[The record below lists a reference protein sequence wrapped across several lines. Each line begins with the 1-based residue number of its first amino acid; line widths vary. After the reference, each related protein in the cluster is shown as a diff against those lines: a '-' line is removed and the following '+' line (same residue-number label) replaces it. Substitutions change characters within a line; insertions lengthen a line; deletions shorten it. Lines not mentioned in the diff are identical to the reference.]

1 MSEGSTDQQTAKLL
15 KRANEEN
22 EDSAERVQATKR
34 IKAEGEHTEDEKKYP
49 KKKVVLL
56 LAYSGKGY
64 YGMQV
69 DTVAGF
75 PLSALYFLTS
85 CSVQMFF
92 CVFQRNLGTSQFRT
106 IEDDLVTALIKSGC
120 IPENHGNDMK
130 KMSFQR
136 CARTDKV

>member
-1 MSEGSTDQQTAKLL
+1 MCMMSEGSRDEQAPRLL

-22 EDSAERVQATKR
+22 EEAAELQDTKR

-69 DTVAGF
+69 HAVAGF
-75 PLSALYFLTS
+75 PPLSLPKHLIFFYVLLNLN
-85 CSVQMFF
+85 VF
-92 CVFQRNLGTSQFRT
+92 CVFFFRET
-106 IEDDLVTALIKSGC
+106 PERLSSG
-120 IPENHGNDMK
+120 PL
-130 KMSFQR
+130 KMISSPR
-136 CARTDKV
+136 LLNRVASLKTMATT

>member
-85 CSVQMFF
+85 CSVQMFS
-92 CVFQRNLGTSQFRT
+92 VFFREILGRLSLGPSKMIWSLHLSNLAAFLKT
-106 IEDDLVTALIKSGC
+106 TA
-120 IPENHGNDMK
+120 
-130 KMSFQR
+130 
-136 CARTDKV
+136 TT